1 MLSQVVGDDEALGGG
16 GLDEDGLEIDLLR
29 TSVDLLQLLAAELHA
44 AVSDLCLCLWLS
56 LPFSLH
62 DPVLVCFSSVT
73 KAGEVRLGRLIP
85 VDGLLDIEQ
94 VDLRWGLK
102 PWRRKTS
109 VHAEVRVLLE
119 LV

>member
-1 MLSQVVGDDEALGGG
+1 
-16 GLDEDGLEIDLLR
+16 
-29 TSVDLLQLLAAELHA
+29 
-44 AVSDLCLCLWLS
+44 
-56 LPFSLH
+56 
-62 DPVLVCFSSVT
+62 VT

>member
-1 MLSQVVGDDEALGGG
+1 
-16 GLDEDGLEIDLLR
+16 
-29 TSVDLLQLLAAELHA
+29 
-44 AVSDLCLCLWLS
+44 
-56 LPFSLH
+56 
-62 DPVLVCFSSVT
+62 VT

-94 VDLRWGLK
+94 VDLRWDLK

-119 LV
+119 LLQCLWWESIGRLEPLLDLLVPVPIQALPSQELVRLVLVVVNLRILLYCSHIACSEGSLHAV